1 MFIIIIELLK
11 LLSKHQNIIILIYW
25 HKKDIE
31 KSPLSIMIA
40 CGTSNSSV
48 WQELFLGVLQSYL
61 SPTRLWEVTSK
72 VFELANICYKRQ
84 KEIFGVVGWKTVQK
98 CPSSCAQGCHSPPPE
113 FCLDGSVLQCTGP
126 ICCAAQHTFGE
137 LPKQHSL
144 GLYPVMLCGR
154 E

>member
-40 CGTSNSSV
+40 CGTSNLSV

-61 SPTRLWEVTSK
+61 SPTRLWEVTFK
-72 VFELANICYKRQ
+72 VFELANICYKRRKYLEELGGKQ
-84 KEIFGVVGWKTVQK
+84 
-98 CPSSCAQGCHSPPPE
+98 CR
-113 FCLDGSVLQCTGP
+113 SVLQAVLRGAIVPLQNFGWMDQCFN
-126 ICCAAQHTFGE
+126 AQAQYVVLLNTH
-137 LPKQHSL
+137 LVNYQNNSL
-144 GLYPVMLCGR
+144 
-154 E
+154 